1 MDLERIFD
9 AYRNKVFGFF
19 IKNLSDKELAEDLTQ
34 EVFFRLCKREDK
46 LGEIDDINAYIY
58 LMCRNMAI
66 NHLHKAARE
75 QKYKEHLIYAW
86 NNLHIRGKSQIEKN
100 MESEYYLEILEQS
113 LSQLP
118 PQQKIIFT
126 LSKQEGLS
134 NKLIAQKL
142 GLSPNT
148 VRNHLHQALKNLRS
162 TINPNIDFILLIC
175 GALWMN

>member
-1 MDLERIFD
+1 MNLEKIFEE
-9 AYRNKVFGFF
+9 YRNKVFGFF
-19 IKNLSDKELAEDLTQ
+19 VKNLSDKELAEDLTQ
-34 EVFFRLCKREDK
+34 EVFFRLCKREAR
-46 LGEIDDINAYIY
+46 LSEIEDINSYIY

-86 NNLHIRGKSQIEKN
+86 NHLHIRAKSQVEKN
-100 MESEYYLEILEQS
+100 IESEYYLEILEQS

-142 GLSPNT
+142 GLSPHT
-148 VRNHLHQALKNLRS
+148 VRNHLHQALKSLRS
-162 TINPNIDFILLIC
+162 SVNPNIDFIMLIWFTM
-175 GALWMN
+175 LW

>member
-1 MDLERIFD
+1 MELEKIFYT
-9 AYRNKVFGFF
+9 YRSKVYGFF
-19 IKNLSDKELAEDLTQ
+19 VKNLSDSELAEDLTQ
-34 EVFFRLCKREDK
+34 EVFFRLCKREKRLD
-46 LGEIDDINAYIY
+46 EIDDINGYIF

-66 NHLHKAARE
+66 NHIHKASHER
-75 QKYKEHLIYAW
+75 KYKEHLIHAW
-86 NNLHIRGKSQIEKN
+86 KNLHIRGKSQVEKN
-100 MESEYYLEILEQS
+100 IDAEYYSVILEES
-113 LSQLP
+113 LNQLS

-162 TINPNIDFILLIC
+162 TVNPHIDFVVLILVTLLV
-175 GALWMN
+175 G